1 MSLGQDITGSG
12 SLVQAGPGNTT
23 LSGDCNT
30 YSGGTT
36 ISNGT
41 LLATN
46 PSPTSSATGS
56 GSVAFENS
64 ARLAGTGRITGD
76 VTFQTGA
83 KLVIGD
89 LFGGLLSS
97 TGAFEARLDLFS
109 HLGNGTLNS
118 SLSADQ
124 LVISG
129 TDRLID
135 LDIQLVLG
143 NPNSLLNWAVGDSWH
158 LWTWGGIS
166 LGNRQITLS
175 SLSAPTLPGDLFWDT
190 SQSTPPATSSP
201 PPSQNPRG
209 PFCSSSASW
218 RCSSAAADFDPFSRI
233 EGNGGFLPAILLP
246 TPSKMMSSAA
256 PFHHAR
262 NRHASHSLP
271 RPPRSRP

>member
-1 MSLGQDITGSG
+1 MLTGNHTHTSGTYGGISVTGSSGPITTDGTLEIKRSNSVSLGQGITGSG
-12 SLVQAGPGNTT
+12 SLAQTGPGNTT
-23 LSGDCNT
+23 LSGDSNT

-64 ARLAGTGRITGD
+64 ARLAGTGRITGG
-76 VTFQTGA
+76 VAFQTGS
-83 KLVIGD
+83 KLVIGNLFGGSNGRD
-89 LFGGLLSS
+89 FEFGGLLSS

-143 NPNSLLNWAVGDSWH
+143 NPNSLLNWAAGDSWY

-175 SLSAPTLPGDLFWDT
+175 SLSARTLPGGLF
-190 SQSTPPATSSP
+190 
-201 PPSQNPRG
+201 
-209 PFCSSSASW
+209 
-218 RCSSAAADFDPFSRI
+218 
-233 EGNGGFLPAILLP
+233 
-246 TPSKMMSSAA
+246 
-256 PFHHAR
+256 
-262 NRHASHSLP
+262 
-271 RPPRSRP
+271 